1 MKVIATKVG
10 FFGSLR
16 EVGDKFEVP
25 DSEKASW
32 FSPVEPPEKS
42 RATSNKQAATDK
54 SDNT

>member
-42 RATSNKQAATDK
+42 RATSNKQAADDK
-54 SDNT
+54 NDNA

>member
-25 DSEKASW
+25 DGEKASW
-32 FSPVEPPEKS
+32 FSPVEPPETSK
-42 RATSNKQAATDK
+42 ATSKKQAAA
-54 SDNT
+54 DNNDNA